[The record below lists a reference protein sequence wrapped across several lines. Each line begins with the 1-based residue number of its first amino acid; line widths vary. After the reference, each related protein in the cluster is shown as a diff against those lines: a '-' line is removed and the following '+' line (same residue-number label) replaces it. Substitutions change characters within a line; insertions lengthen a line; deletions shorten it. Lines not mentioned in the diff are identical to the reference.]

1 MSRQPV
7 PSTTPSRLPPSE
19 RGFSLVEMLAVL
31 AIVGLT
37 AAIGVYTI
45 DLAGWR
51 ASSAASDVARRIE
64 LARSRAV
71 FEQNDYRVIFDT
83 ASNSYRVHDDE
94 NSNGSIDADISES
107 VTTYHLSTQGAGTVF
122 GYPAGTKGIDGADIT
137 AAISFSGSAP
147 VLTFDPLGSA
157 NAGVIYLIPTADL
170 DRADPA
176 NMRAISINQA
186 TGRVR
191 RWRYDPTISNPGP
204 WRLEQ

>member
-107 VTTYHLSTQGAGTVF
+107 VTTYHLSTQGGGNGLRLSRGHERHRRRGHHRGDLLFRIRSRTDLRS
-122 GYPAGTKGIDGADIT
+122 P
-137 AAISFSGSAP
+137 
-147 VLTFDPLGSA
+147 
-157 NAGVIYLIPTADL
+157 GV
-170 DRADPA
+170 R
-176 NMRAISINQA
+176 QC
-186 TGRVR
+186 G
-191 RWRYDPTISNPGP
+191 G
-204 WRLEQ
+204 